1 MPQSSPRSSKRV
13 PKGSGKSAHGRPAT
27 PDSSLLQHLE
37 TSPKVGGQTKKAG
50 NGRSSVNGSAERKR
64 RASSSSVSSVS
75 SVSSLEDLSDEADDS
90 DDDADDEEDRPLA
103 HAPSYGRRH
112 NNARK
117 AGRQSGKSKR
127 RRVSQEDFSDDHFS
141 DASGSD
147 QSSDDVYAAVDYI
160 TDADDEEGDVEKL
173 EELMI
178 VESER
183 DQHILPSS
191 EATHEQWASSDMFG
205 DSMLLPAASFF
216 DEEQLYS
223 AMETFGE
230 TDVPSEAVETPVPRR
245 VHFEERSDS
254 SSDSD
259 SHTDDEIPGD
269 FLQQDSLD
277 PQLRRMI
284 ENDNEHHR
292 SHRRQSEEIFGDA
305 DYGHG
310 SIYHIESDG
319 TSEGSLS
326 GYESMLA
333 TLFTISFCYANP
345 FPADDGD
352 TTDEDLP
359 PPATITH
366 PRSLLRRDSTDS
378 LAAAGD
384 DKSDSLPRRRGPIMG
399 TFVADPHKPVALVD
413 YTGKHLVIIPAYA
426 SSRHDWLESAANSVP
441 GTANNSP
448 RQTTLQLIDES
459 DTDAL
464 TSPNQTHF
472 SPMLASS
479 ANLMMTAL
487 GNDLTPGGQVMGP
500 PEAFYPSQDFNI
512 DSSFEDDDDD
522 DPEAALNVD
531 DFIDFGNGSSDEE
544 EEDFG
549 KPPEDEALISPMAGG
564 SAIQPMG
571 TPTPTRHSES
581 QQASSNAERFLNH
594 LDQGIV
600 TAFRR
605 NHNRYQALLRLP
617 QHREFMP
624 ANSPARP
631 ASVFRH
637 AKHADQRTPTRKR
650 KASGYVGGEAVRR
663 KLMDAQRRTQLP
675 L

>member
-1 MPQSSPRSSKRV
+1 MTQSSSYSSKRT
-13 PKGSGKSAHGRPAT
+13 PKGSAKSIHSRPAT
-27 PDSSLLQHLE
+27 SESKIMRHLDI
-37 TSPKVGGQTKKAG
+37 SPKAASQPKKSNA
-50 NGRSSVNGSAERKR
+50 RSGTNASERKR
-64 RASSSSVSSVS
+64 RASSVSSVS
-75 SVSSLEDLSDEADDS
+75 SVSSLEDLSDEAEDS
-90 DDDADDEEDRPLA
+90 EDDDADDEEDRPLA
-103 HAPSYGRRH
+103 HAPSYGRRRD
-112 NNARK
+112 NARK
-117 AGRQSGKSKR
+117 TGRQIAKNKR
-127 RRVSQEDFSDDHFS
+127 RRVSDDEDFGRFSS
-141 DASGSD
+141 DANDSD
-147 QSSDDVYAAVDYI
+147 ESSDDVYAAVDYI
-160 TDADDEEGDVEKL
+160 TDADDEEQDVEKL
-173 EELMI
+173 EEMMI
-178 VESER
+178 MESER
-183 DQHILPSS
+183 GHRVLPTS
-191 EATHEQWASSDMFG
+191 EAPDSQWHGAEIFG

-216 DEEQLYS
+216 DEEQLYT
-223 AMETFGE
+223 AMDTFGE
-230 TDVPSEAVETPVPRR
+230 TDLASEAVETPVARR
-245 VHFEERSDS
+245 VHFEERPDS
-254 SSDSD
+254 SSESE

-284 ENDNEHHR
+284 ESDNDHHR

-310 SIYHIESDG
+310 SIYHVESEG

-326 GYESMLA
+326 GYE
-333 TLFTISFCYANP
+333 T
-345 FPADDGD
+345 DDGD

-378 LAAAGD
+378 LVATGD
-384 DKSDSLPRRRGPIMG
+384 NKSDTLPRRRGPIMG

-413 YTGKHLVIIPAYA
+413 CTGKHLVIIPAYA
-426 SSRHDWLESAANSVP
+426 SSRHDWLDSAANSMP

-459 DTDAL
+459 DTDNLA
-464 TSPNQTHF
+464 SPNQTDF

-500 PEAFYPSQDFNI
+500 PEAFYPSRDFAI

-544 EEDFG
+544 DMG
-549 KPPEDEALISPMAGG
+549 NVDDEAPVSPMVASN
-564 SAIQPMG
+564 SAAQAMG
-571 TPTPTRHSES
+571 TPTPNRNTGS
-581 QQASSNAERFLNH
+581 QPDSNAERFLNH
-594 LDQGIV
+594 LDKGIV

-624 ANSPARP
+624 ANSPSRP

-637 AKHADQRTPTRKR
+637 AKHTDQRTPTRKR
-650 KASGYVGGEAVRR
+650 KASGYAGGEAVRR
-663 KLMDAQRRTQLP
+663 KLMDAQRRAQLP

>member
-1 MPQSSPRSSKRV
+1 MPQSPYASKRA
-13 PKGSGKSAHGRPAT
+13 PKSSLKTPRPAT
-27 PDSSLLQHLE
+27 PESHLLRQLDI
-37 TSPKVGGQTKKAG
+37 SPKTANQPKKQS
-50 NGRSSVNGSAERKR
+50 NGRLDRKR

-75 SVSSLEDLSDEADDS
+75 SVSSLEELSDEADDS
-90 DDDADDEEDRPLA
+90 EDDADDEEDRPLA
-103 HAPSYGRRH
+103 QAPSYSRRQ
-112 NNARK
+112 NSARK
-117 AGRQSGKSKR
+117 TGRQPAKSKR
-127 RRVSQEDFSDDHFS
+127 RRVSDDEDSDDHFS
-141 DASGSD
+141 SGASDSD
-147 QSSDDVYAAVDYI
+147 ESSDDVYAAVDYI

-178 VESER
+178 MESENEHR
-183 DQHILPSS
+183 VLPSS
-191 EATHEQWASSDMFG
+191 EVPDGQWHGSAEIFG
-205 DSMLLPAASFF
+205 DAMLLPAASFF

-223 AMETFGE
+223 AMDTFGE
-230 TDVPSEAVETPVPRR
+230 TDMASETVETPVARR

-254 SSDSD
+254 SSDSE
-259 SHTDDEIPGD
+259 SHTDDEIPSD

-284 ENDNEHHR
+284 ENDNEYHR
-292 SHRRQSEEIFGDA
+292 SNRRQSEEMFGDA

-310 SIYHIESDG
+310 NIYHVESDG

-326 GYESMLA
+326 GYE
-333 TLFTISFCYANP
+333 T
-345 FPADDGD
+345 DDGD

-378 LAAAGD
+378 LAATGD
-384 DKSDSLPRRRGPIMG
+384 DKTDSIPRRRGPIMG

-413 YTGKHLVIIPAYA
+413 CTGKHLVIIPAYA
-426 SSRHDWLESAANSVP
+426 SSRHDWLDSAANSMP

-464 TSPNQTHF
+464 ASPNQTDF

-500 PEAFYPSQDFNI
+500 PEAFYPSQDFTI

-544 EEDFG
+544 DNGNTF
-549 KPPEDEALISPMAGG
+549 EDEALISPMATTSGM
-564 SAIQPMG
+564 QTLG
-571 TPTPTRHSES
+571 TPTPTRN
-581 QQASSNAERFLNH
+581 QQPANKEERFLNH
-594 LDQGIV
+594 LDKGIV

-624 ANSPARP
+624 ANSPSRP

-637 AKHADQRTPTRKR
+637 AKHTDQRTPTRKR
-650 KASGYVGGEAVRR
+650 KASGYAGGEAVRR
-663 KLMDAQRRTQLP
+663 KLMDAHRRTQLP
-675 L
+675 F